1 MIESW
6 ARSWLIKVN
15 EKNTTFTIFSFSN
28 QQQRAHLTL
37 NGQTLHHEDT
47 PTYLDVNLDRRLTWI
62 NQLQRNQAR
71 AKIRLALTKKLS
83 CTEWGADQNVLK
95 RLCVGK
101 ILVLEYGIAASPN
114 AAKPNSSKLSRVQ
127 HRAMRMMTGA
137 KRSTPV
143 SAMETVKGPRPIE
156 DRKSKY

>member
-47 PTYLDVNLDRRLTWI
+47 PTYLDVNLDRRLTWK

-83 CTEWGADQNVLK
+83 CTEWGAD
-95 RLCVGK
+95 
-101 ILVLEYGIAASPN
+101 LEYGIAASPN
-114 AAKPNSSKLSRVQ
+114 AAKPNSNKLSRVQ

-143 SAMETVKGPRPIE
+143 SAMETVKGPWPIE